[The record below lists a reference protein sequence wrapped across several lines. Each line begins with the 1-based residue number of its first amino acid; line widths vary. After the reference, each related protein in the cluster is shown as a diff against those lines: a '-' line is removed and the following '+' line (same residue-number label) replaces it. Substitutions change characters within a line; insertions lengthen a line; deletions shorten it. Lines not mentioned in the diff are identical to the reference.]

1 MNSLQLF
8 FIGLPLM
15 LIVIAAMMTAVR
27 QRGEP
32 ELSYLDSFISWVA
45 MYSMIGTVV
54 GMVGFMVVA
63 FSFGGIPGMASNG
76 GIINGQYYF
85 SLHGTDTAVSKLT
98 WVCAYILEQLAT
110 RSMWVSF
117 GLLMVSYGY
126 CYFRSR
132 VVK

>member
-1 MNSLQLF
+1 MNSWQLF

-32 ELSYLDSFISWVA
+32 ELSRLDAFIVWVA
-45 MYSMIGTVV
+45 MYSMIGTLV

-63 FSFGGIPGMASNG
+63 FSFGGIPGMASHG

-85 SLHGTDTAVSKLT
+85 NSHGTYTAVSKLT

-110 RSMWVSF
+110 RSMWVW
-117 GLLMVSYGY
+117 GA
-126 CYFRSR
+126 RRTSR
-132 VVK
+132 AGT